1 MMDHFSGALFH
12 DERTLSTQEKE
23 LLANLLRSAKN
34 HNGNN
39 NLAEM
44 IARAVGET
52 MAQRAYGILGEN
64 ITQRLM
70 KQLLLDL
77 PKTHYLQPLDPPK
90 HPAPIPPA
98 SGPKAV
104 SHQVGTT
111 QAEYPHQADFQP
123 PDPPKPPA
131 PMPPSPGPKLTRA
144 AEVESQDQTENLPA
158 NCVVLD
164 ELLAPAQLRELID
177 YTLAH
182 ESEFQ
187 ISEVVSP
194 GVTNGIVDFEHRRSR
209 VLMELGKYGDAI
221 EEKLHAALPNI
232 LPRLASRAFPVRQ
245 VEMQITAS
253 NHGDY
258 FRWHSDNA
266 HDETASRQ
274 VTFVYFFHREPKQ
287 FQGGELRLYDSQRVH
302 GTYVPMGTYRT
313 IVPQQNQ
320 AVIFLSSL
328 AHEIT
333 PVQCQSQ
340 QFVDSR
346 FTVNGWLH
354 K

>member
-1 MMDHFSGALFH
+1 LSSITQEMMDNFSGALFH

-39 NLAEM
+39 NLAET

-52 MAQRAYGILGEN
+52 MARRAYGILGES
-64 ITQRLM
+64 ITQRLI
-70 KQLLLDL
+70 KQSSLDV
-77 PKTHYLQPLDPPK
+77 PNTY
-90 HPAPIPPA
+90 
-98 SGPKAV
+98 
-104 SHQVGTT
+104 
-111 QAEYPHQADFQP
+111 YFQP
-123 PDPPKPPA
+123 PDPPKPPS
-131 PMPPSPGPKLTRA
+131 PVPPSPGPKSTTTA
-144 AEVESQDQTENLPA
+144 AIESPDQPENLPA

-164 ELLAPAQLRELID
+164 ELLAPAQLGELID

-182 ESEFQ
+182 ESAFQ

-209 VLMELGKYGDAI
+209 VLMELGKYRDTI
-221 EEKLHAALPNI
+221 EEKLHAALPNV
-232 LPRLASRAFPVRQ
+232 LPKLASQAFPVRR

-266 HDETASRQ
+266 HDEIASRQ

-287 FQGGELRLYDSQRVH
+287 FQGGELRLYDSHFVH
-302 GTYVPMGTYRT
+302 GTYVPMRTYRT

-333 PVQCQSQ
+333 PVQCRSQ

>member
-1 MMDHFSGALFH
+1 MVDNFSGALFH

-39 NLAEM
+39 NFAEM

-52 MAQRAYGILGEN
+52 MAQRAFGILGEN

-70 KQLLLDL
+70 KQSLLDL
-77 PKTHYLQPLDPPK
+77 PKTHY
-90 HPAPIPPA
+90 
-98 SGPKAV
+98 
-104 SHQVGTT
+104 
-111 QAEYPHQADFQP
+111 FQP

-144 AEVESQDQTENLPA
+144 VEVESQDQAENLPA

-182 ESEFQ
+182 ESVFQ

-209 VLMELGKYGDAI
+209 VLMELGKYGDTI

-232 LPRLASRAFPVRQ
+232 LPKLASRAFPVRQ

-302 GTYVPMGTYRT
+302 GTYVPMETYRT

-333 PVQCQSQ
+333 PVQCPSQ

>member
-1 MMDHFSGALFH
+1 MDSFSGALFH

-23 LLANLLRSAKN
+23 LLANLLRSVKN
-34 HNGNN
+34 HSGNN
-39 NLAEM
+39 NNPLAET

-70 KQLLLDL
+70 KQSMLDF
-77 PKTHYLQPLDPPK
+77 PQAHYL
-90 HPAPIPPA
+90 
-98 SGPKAV
+98 
-104 SHQVGTT
+104 
-111 QAEYPHQADFQP
+111 QP
-123 PDPPKPPA
+123 PDPPKPPS
-131 PMPPSPGPKLTRA
+131 PTPPSPGPKKLAMPPKPPSPTPPSPGSGPGSVTY
-144 AEVESQDQTENLPA
+144 EVGARPMECLNQAGRLSA
-158 NCVVLD
+158 KCVILD
-164 ELLAPAQLRELID
+164 EFLAPAQLRELVD

-182 ESEFQ
+182 EAEFQ
-187 ISEVVSP
+187 VSEVISP
-194 GVTNGIVDFEHRRSR
+194 GVTKGVVDFEHRRSR
-209 VLMELGKYGDAI
+209 VLMELGRFRKAI
-221 EEKLHAALPNI
+221 EEKLQSSLPNT
-232 LPRLASRAFPVRQ
+232 LPKLEFQPFPISQ

-258 FRWHSDNA
+258 FRWHNDNA
-266 HDETASRQ
+266 HDEIASRQ

-287 FQGGELRLYDSQRVH
+287 FQGGELRLYDSQLAQ
-302 GTYVPMGTYRT
+302 GTYVPMETYRT

-333 PVQCQSQ
+333 PIQCPSQ
-340 QFVDSR
+340 QFTDSR

-354 K
+354 R